1 MKINHI
7 KIHHFQGIKDVEL
20 ELEPQLTIIVGKN
33 GAGKTSILDAISRG
47 LGAINN
53 GIYRPPQDKY
63 FFISTQIND
72 NLKYNNQDNNLIK
85 IFISPI
91 RINQNEFLRS
101 IQIDQ
106 ENTHY
111 LTNNLNPLKDQQN
124 QSSTLPFLYNESKFK
139 HLFLYYKQDRGFQ
152 KNDNNEENIHKDSLL
167 GNLDAIKNL
176 SSWWNDLDSQEARIV
191 RDTQNL
197 DYRHPELEAI
207 RKLIKQIDTFKGVKY
222 NSTGSKP
229 GLYLEKTN
237 NNLVHVDNLSSGER
251 SYIILLA
258 DLARRLQI
266 IDPEKKLSDI
276 VGVILIDEI
285 ELNLHPA
292 WQSQIIPTLTRV
304 FKNCQFIITTH
315 SPQVLST
322 VNSDHIR
329 ILTKDENDTIEVITP
344 QNTKGRTS
352 NYILEGILGVSER
365 SPTADDLIEKFNNA
379 IDESNVQQ
387 ATKLLEDISKE
398 IEGDAPELRIFKNRL
413 ARISKE

>member
-33 GAGKTSILDAISRG
+33 GAGKTSILNAISRG
-47 LGAINN
+47 LMAINN
-53 GIYRPPQDKY
+53 TTYTSKNGYSHIITD
-63 FFISTQIND
+63 IDD
-72 NLKYNNQDNNLIK
+72 NSKYNNQDNNLIE
-85 IFISPI
+85 IFFTPI
-91 RINQNEFLRS
+91 QINQNEFLYS

-106 ENTHY
+106 KNTHY
-111 LTNNLNPLKDQQN
+111 FTKNPCLLNDQPNHRSSIIPL
-124 QSSTLPFLYNESKFK
+124 YHESELK

-152 KNDNNEENIHKDSLL
+152 NNNDTYGKNIHAESLF
-167 GNLDAIKNL
+167 GNLNAIRNL
-176 SSWWNDLDSQEARIV
+176 SSWWNNLDAQEARIV
-191 RDTQNL
+191 RDTQDL
-197 DYRHPELEAI
+197 SYRHPELEAI
-207 RKLIKQIDTFKGVKY
+207 RSLIKQIDTFKNIKY
-222 NSTGSKP
+222 NATGSRP

-237 NNLVHVDNLSSGER
+237 SNLVHVDNLSSGER

-292 WQSQIIPTLTRV
+292 WQNQIIPTLTRV

-352 NYILEGILGVSER
+352 NYILEAILGVSER
-365 SPTADDLIEKFNNA
+365 SPTADDLINKFNNA